1 MEMTNEQKL
10 ALNFIG
16 SGPENQAHVAPPS
29 LTAHLDLILADR
41 RHIWAR
47 LEPLR
52 PSRPAYWTGSWTP
65 TELYQIIQE
74 GRWRVH
80 IHPGSIPSRSTPTKN
95 AVIATRWLVVDLD
108 RERGAPPSPTNVLLE
123 IAVRGL
129 PLPTIMYR
137 SKSGGYHLWWRIRR
151 VFFGDPDR
159 CQNRE
164 YFVSF
169 YEAVQRRLVF
179 YLRDLGADPAACG
192 LHHQYCIW
200 PVMPL
205 FIRPNSVTSLG
216 TLYRILEE
224 KGPTV
229 NFCRHLNLRYPR
241 RFWRNPV
248 GRRSV
253 KHAPLKWFDR
263 QVFPEGRRNS
273 ALLAYL
279 IVAAWADAFPSEE
292 EAVTWAATHCSP
304 PYPEREARAVWRV
317 VAARFFGDAPDPYG
331 ISPHKL
337 AELGMPRELI
347 REAMALMGPPTSDS
361 RKERYPLIPP
371 LERLKKPRLL
381 RLIQL
386 LECVASRGIRQASA
400 RELSSRSGVPFTT
413 LTVTLAPV
421 VSLWRAARGKNFWD
435 LSKKALRAGLAASR
449 RASLF
454 KCFETQE
461 ILIRTLRA
469 LWNRTDLDL
478 WRTVRYWVRRDP
490 QLWVRLVV
498 AIRRLKGLL
507 NLCLPS
513 NCVESADFPEGLD
526 EGLRALWIALT
537 ASEPSQKDA
546 TPYQRGRLPL
556 SVYSN

>member
-1 MEMTNEQKL
+1 
-10 ALNFIG
+10 
-16 SGPENQAHVAPPS
+16 
-29 LTAHLDLILADR
+29 
-41 RHIWAR
+41 
-47 LEPLR
+47 
-52 PSRPAYWTGSWTP
+52 
-65 TELYQIIQE
+65 
-74 GRWRVH
+74 
-80 IHPGSIPSRSTPTKN
+80 
-95 AVIATRWLVVDLD
+95 
-108 RERGAPPSPTNVLLE
+108 
-123 IAVRGL
+123 
-129 PLPTIMYR
+129 
-137 SKSGGYHLWWRIRR
+137 
-151 VFFGDPDR
+151 
-159 CQNRE
+159 
-164 YFVSF
+164 
-169 YEAVQRRLVF
+169 
-179 YLRDLGADPAACG
+179 
-192 LHHQYCIW
+192 
-200 PVMPL
+200 
-205 FIRPNSVTSLG
+205 VTSLG

-292 EAVTWAATHCSP
+292 EAVSWAATHCSP

-337 AELGMPRELI
+337 AELGMPQELI

-386 LECVASRGIRQASA
+386 LECVASQGIRRASA

-413 LTVTLAPV
+413 LTVTLSPV
-421 VSLWRAARGKNFWD
+421 VALWRAARGKNFWD
-435 LSKKALRAGLAASR
+435 LGKKALCAGSAASR

-454 KCFETQE
+454 KCFETRE

-478 WRTVRYWVRRDP
+478 WRTVRYWSRRDP
-490 QLWVRLVV
+490 ALWTRLVV
-498 AIRRLKGLL
+498 AIKRLKGLL
-507 NLCLPS
+507 CRCLPPD
-513 NCVESADFPEGLD
+513 CAESADVPESPD
-526 EGLRALWIALT
+526 EGLKALWIALT
-537 ASEPSQKDA
+537 ASKPSQKDA
-546 TPYQRGRLPL
+546 TFYQGGKLPL